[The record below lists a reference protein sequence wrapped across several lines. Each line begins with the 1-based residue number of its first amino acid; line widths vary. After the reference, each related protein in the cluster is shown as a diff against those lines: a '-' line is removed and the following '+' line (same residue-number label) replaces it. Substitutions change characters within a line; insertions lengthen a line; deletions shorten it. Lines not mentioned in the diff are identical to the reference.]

1 MLFQSAGFF
10 LEAATRPFRQSL
22 EPVGEAEAGRCGLP
36 ALPCA
41 LPQKVKEKDEIISSP
56 TSGIPLSWI
65 LELISALLRAFPA
78 QGPIW

>member
-1 MLFQSAGFF
+1 MCAIAEKLHVVRSAGFF

-41 LPQKVKEKDEIISSP
+41 LPQL
-56 TSGIPLSWI
+56 PLQVSLPQRLAEHCWDHMAVTRV
-65 LELISALLRAFPA
+65 LA
-78 QGPIW
+78 

>member
-1 MLFQSAGFF
+1 MLLPKNFMLFQSAGFF

-41 LPQKVKEKDEIISSP
+41 LPQL
-56 TSGIPLSWI
+56 PLQVSLPQRLAEHCWDHM
-65 LELISALLRAFPA
+65 AVTRVPA
-78 QGPIW
+78 